1 MIRNTLLLLCTVLLL
16 HCAETSDFLKQ
27 AGASVNGLT
36 FSEEEMSTA
45 LKQALSIGTDNSV
58 QLLSSVDG
66 YYKDDLF
73 KITFP
78 NEASKVESTLRSLG
92 MSSLVD
98 KTILSLNR
106 AAEAAASEAKPIFL
120 DAIKQMT
127 LKDARNIVLG
137 SEHAATD
144 YFKTKT
150 QTQLSKRFSPI
161 IENKLDAV
169 NANQYWKTVMSNYNK
184 IPTTKAVETN
194 LTAYVTQR
202 AIDGMFLSVAQEEEK
217 IRENPALRTTKLL
230 KQVFAYADAN
240 KN

>member
-1 MIRNTLLLLCTVLLL
+1 MFKNTLFLLCSLILLN
-16 HCAETSDFLKQ
+16 CAETSEFLKQ
-27 AGASVNGLT
+27 AGANVGNTPL
-36 FSEEEMSTA
+36 SEEQMSSA
-45 LKQALSIGTDNSV
+45 LKQALSIGTNNSS
-58 QLLSSVDG
+58 QLLSSKDG
-66 YYKDDLF
+66 YFKNELF

-92 MSSLVD
+92 MNSLVD

-120 DAIKQMT
+120 DAIQEMT

-150 QTQLSKRFSPI
+150 QTHLSKRFAPI
-161 IENKLDAV
+161 IQKKLDAV

-202 AIDGMFLSVAQEEEK
+202 AIDGMFLSVAQEEGK
-217 IRENPALRTTKLL
+217 IRENAAFRTTDLL